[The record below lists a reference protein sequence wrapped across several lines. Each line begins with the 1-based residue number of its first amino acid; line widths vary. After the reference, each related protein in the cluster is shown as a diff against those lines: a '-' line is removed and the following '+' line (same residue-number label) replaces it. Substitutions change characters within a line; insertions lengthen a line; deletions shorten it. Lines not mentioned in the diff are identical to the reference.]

1 MKTKKFFSNTYVKG
15 SLFVIAGF
23 LAGWIIFHR
32 PAPTLKT
39 AETGLHG
46 HSEAENSVWTCSM
59 HPQIR
64 MEKPG
69 QCPICGMDL
78 IPLETS
84 GTLIDDQSIVMS
96 ESAMKLAEVQTVIV
110 SRGSTSKEV
119 LLNGR
124 IEPDERSLQSQPAHF
139 PGRIE
144 QLLVNVTGEPV
155 REGQLIA
162 RVYSPELITAQNELI
177 EAMTLKDKYPEFVEA
192 AREKLRNWKLTD
204 GQISEIEKTG
214 KAITVFE
221 IFSNTSGIILNR
233 RVNEGDYITK
243 GTVLFDV
250 VDLSSV
256 WGVFDAYESDLPW
269 ISLNQTV
276 EFTARAIPGKIFKG
290 KVSFIDPVINP
301 ATRTARIR
309 VSLNNP
315 GLQLK
320 PEMFI
325 NGTLQ
330 STLKEGGEQLTI
342 PQSSVL
348 WTGKRSI
355 VYVKIPDAGQPAF
368 KMREITLGASMKD
381 TYIVADGLSEGEEI
395 VTYGTFSVDASAQ
408 LAGKPSMMNQGGGKV
423 STGHDH
429 GGTNIAGMDKPG
441 VVDPAETGKTS
452 VMPVKMDVSMDF
464 TMQLNTVYDQY
475 IVLKNA
481 FVQSDRNNIKQAAQ
495 MVEQALSKVDM
506 KLLTGDTHTQWM
518 DLLASLN
525 YQIKQIASAGVLEG
539 QRKAFSVFNNQ
550 FYKTIKTFGLMGK
563 TVYYQFCPMAF
574 DNAGAYWLSETEA
587 IRNPYFGDSMLTCG
601 ETKEILK

>member
-15 SLFVIAGF
+15 SLLVIAGL

-32 PAPTLKT
+32 PGPTVQT
-39 AETGLHG
+39 AETGLHE
-46 HSEAENSVWTCSM
+46 HSDAENIIWTCAM

-78 IPLETS
+78 IPLEPS
-84 GTLIDDQSIVMS
+84 GALMDDQAIVMS

-119 LLNGR
+119 LLYGK
-124 IEPDERSLQSQPAHF
+124 IQPDERLLQSQAAHF

-144 QLLVNVTGEPV
+144 QLLVNVTGERV

-162 RVYSPELITAQNELI
+162 RVYSPEMITAQKELI
-177 EAMTLKDKYPEFVEA
+177 EALTMNDKYPEFAEA

-204 GQISEIEKTG
+204 GQITEIERTG
-214 KAITVFE
+214 KVTTVFE
-221 IFSNTSGIILNR
+221 IFANTSGTVLER
-233 RVNEGDYITK
+233 KVNEGDYITK

-250 VDLSSV
+250 GNLSRV
-256 WGVFDAYESDLPW
+256 WGVFDAYESDLSW

-276 EFTARAIPGKIFKG
+276 EFTARAIPGKTLTG

-301 ATRTARIR
+301 LTRTAQVRIGI
-309 VSLNNP
+309 NNP

-330 STLKEGGEQLTI
+330 STLKSTGKQLVV
-342 PQSSVL
+342 PQSAVL

-355 VYVKIPDAGQPAF
+355 VYVKMPDAVNPSF

-381 TYIVADGLSEGEEI
+381 TYIIADGLTEGEEI
-395 VTYGTFSVDASAQ
+395 VVNGTFSVDASAQ
-408 LAGKPSMMNQGGGKV
+408 LAGKPSMMNPGGGIV
-423 STGHDH
+423 STGHD
-429 GGTNIAGMDKPG
+429 
-441 VVDPAETGKTS
+441 
-452 VMPVKMDVSMDF
+452 
-464 TMQLNTVYDQY
+464 QLNTLFEQY
-475 IVLKNA
+475 ILLKNA
-481 FVQSDRNNIKQAAQ
+481 FVQSDVNKVKQAAQ

-506 KLLTGDTHTQWM
+506 RLLTGDAHTQWM
-518 DLLASLN
+518 DLLANLN
-525 YQIKQIASAGVLEG
+525 NQIKQIKSSGVLEG
-539 QRKAFSVFNNQ
+539 QRESFSVFNNQ
-550 FYKTIKTFGLMGK
+550 FYKAIKTFGLMGK

-574 DNAGAYWLSETEA
+574 DNAGAYWLSETEVV
-587 IRNPYFGDSMLTCG
+587 RNPYFGESMLTCG
-601 ETKEILK
+601 ETKEILKY